1 MNMTISSELNPALK
15 LVNIA
20 DHIGETV
27 ELRGFVYKVRVLSEF
42 GFILLQHGDYL
53 IQVVFTG
60 DLGATGIKENGAL
73 SIKGTVT
80 ETNIK
85 DTFVNPKHCEIQLT
99 DYTVLSTPSEPMPFD
114 VTKKKLDVHNDVKFD
129 FRYLSMRHPLEK
141 AIFRIQSALVQGM
154 RSFLIE
160 QQFTE
165 MRSPKIVKE
174 GAEGGANIFS
184 FEYFGKQAFLTQS
197 PQFYKEFC
205 TGVFERVFEIAPV
218 FRAEKHHT
226 NRHINEYTSMDLEF
240 SHIESFYDV
249 LNLEASMLR
258 HIFEYLNE
266 HVAHELAMW
275 KVELPVINTIP
286 VLRFYEVKAIVE
298 KEYGIKPKDS
308 FDLAPIEELKISEYI
323 KAKYDSDFV
332 FITHYPSAK
341 RPFYAKDDPDEP
353 ELTLSFDLLFRGV
366 EITSGGQRIHDY
378 DQLVAKMRAKDM
390 NPEEFE
396 FFSNAHKYGLPPH
409 GGLGMGLERLTQK
422 LLGLDNIKSATM
434 FPRDATR
441 LSP

>member
-1 MNMTISSELNPALK
+1 MISSELDPQLK
-15 LVNIA
+15 TVNIA
-20 DHIGETV
+20 DHIGDTV
-27 ELRGFVYKVRVLSEF
+27 ELRGFVHKVRVLSEF
-42 GFILLQHGDYL
+42 GFIQLQHRDYL
-53 IQVVFTG
+53 IQIVFTG
-60 DLGATGIKENGAL
+60 DLGATGIKENCAL
-73 SIKGTVT
+73 KVKGKVT

-85 DTFVNPKHCEIQLT
+85 DAFVNPNHCEVQLT
-99 DYTVLSTPSEPMPFD
+99 DYEILSTPSEPMPMD
-114 VTKKKLDVHNDVKFD
+114 VTKRKLDVHNDVKFD

-141 AIFRIQSALVQGM
+141 AIFRIQSALVQGV
-154 RSFLIE
+154 RAFLIE
-160 QQFTE
+160 NQFTE
-165 MRSPKIVKE
+165 VRSPKIVKE

-205 TGVFERVFEIAPV
+205 TGIFDRVFEIAPV

-240 SHIESFYDV
+240 SHINSFYDV
-249 LNLEASMLR
+249 LNLEASMLKFVFA
-258 HIFEYLNE
+258 HLEE
-266 HVAHELAMW
+266 TVAHELAMW
-275 KVELPVINTIP
+275 KVKLPVIEDIP
-286 VLRFYEVKAIVE
+286 VLRFYDVKAIVE

-308 FDLAPIEELKISEYI
+308 FDLAPIEEQKISEYI
-323 KAKYDSDFV
+323 KEKYNSEFV

-341 RPFYAKDDPDEP
+341 RPFYAKDDPNEP
-353 ELTLSFDLLFRGV
+353 ELTLSFDLLFRGI

-378 DQLVAKMRAKDM
+378 DELVAKMKQKDM
-390 NPEEFE
+390 NPEDFE

-422 LLGLDNIKSATM
+422 LLDLDNIKSATM

>member
-1 MNMTISSELNPALK
+1 MSMSISSELSPALK

-20 DHIGETV
+20 DHIGEEV
-27 ELRGFVYKVRVLSEF
+27 ELKGFVYKMRVLSGF
-42 GFILLQHGDYL
+42 GFILLQHGDDL
-53 IQVVFTG
+53 IQLVFTG
-60 DLGATGIKENGAL
+60 DLAETGIKENSAL
-73 SIKGTVT
+73 KIKGTVT

-85 DTFVNPKHCEIQLT
+85 DTFVHPKHCEIQLI
-99 DYTVLSTPSEPMPFD
+99 DYTILSTPSESMPFD
-114 VTKKKLDVHNDVKFD
+114 ITKPKLKILNDVKFD
-129 FRYLSMRHPLEK
+129 YRYLSMRHPLEK
-141 AIFRIQSALVQGM
+141 AIFRIQSALLQGV
-154 RSFLIE
+154 RAFLLE

-165 MRSPKIVKE
+165 VRSPKLVKE

-184 FEYFGKQAFLTQS
+184 LEYFGKQAFLTQS

-205 TGVFERVFEIAPV
+205 TGIFERVFEIAPV

-226 NRHINEYTSMDLEF
+226 NRHINEYTSIDLEF
-240 SHIESFYDV
+240 SHIDSFYDV
-249 LNLEASMLR
+249 LNLEASMLKYV
-258 HIFEYLNE
+258 FEYIKQK
-266 HVAHELAMW
+266 VPHELAMW
-275 KVELPVINTIP
+275 QVDVPVMNTIP
-286 VLRFYEVKAIVE
+286 VLRFYEVKQIIE
-298 KEYGIKPKDS
+298 SEYGIKPKDS

-353 ELTLSFDLLFRGV
+353 ELTLSFDLLFRGI

-378 DQLVAKMRAKDM
+378 DALIAKMRAKDM

>member
-1 MNMTISSELNPALK
+1 MNMTISSALNPALK

-99 DYTVLSTPSEPMPFD
+99 DYTILSTPSEPMPFD

-165 MRSPKIVKE
+165 VRSPKIVKE

-258 HIFEYLNE
+258 HIFEHLNE

-275 KVELPVINTIP
+275 KVDLPVIDTIP

-323 KAKYDSDFV
+323 KEKYDSDFV

-353 ELTLSFDLLFRGV
+353 ELTLSFDLLFRGI

-378 DQLVAKMRAKDM
+378 DELVAKMRAKDM
-390 NPEEFE
+390 NPEAFE